1 MAAADLRDEL
11 SCSICLSIYTDPV
24 SLPCGHNF
32 CRGCIGTTWDT
43 QEGSGAYSCPECRQ
57 EFKERPA
64 LPRNR
69 TQPEPGETGIPCT
82 YCDSHVPAVKSCL
95 LCESSLCE
103 THLKVHSKSA
113 KHVLIEPTMHL
124 EDKKCSV
131 HDEPLKYYCW
141 EESVC
146 VCVSCCLAGEHRGH
160 RVELLS
166 EASEKKKEKVRK
178 VLEKLRPEREETE
191 RGAQRLQERRREVAE
206 KAAGE
211 TERVTALFRDIRE
224 QLEALEKRLLS
235 DISSQ
240 KEKLSLTLTDLM
252 EQLEIKKDEL
262 SRKIRHIEE
271 LCNMADPFTVLQ
283 ERESHGAELYG
294 AADNEGG
301 REREDSLFS
310 FLTAFLPW
318 GKGKNTQMNR
328 DSLQERHDI
337 KVPAVGDLDVD
348 LISETLLTGLAAI
361 GTGVKGRIYGQEATD
376 LLLDI
381 NTAHN
386 RVSVSG
392 DRKSAS
398 YSLTQLHYPQSP
410 ERFQKYAQA
419 LSSRSFPSGRHYW
432 EVEVSESGDWGV
444 GVSYPSIE
452 RGGGQSCI
460 GNNNK
465 SWCLYRW
472 DNNRYSV
479 GHDSEWTDLPHLPS
493 CRRIRISLDYEAG
506 RLSFYELSE
515 PIRHLHTFTATFT
528 EPLHVAFWVRR
539 EGDWVRW
546 REKRD
551 EVLTLERDKQ
561 IRDRKDLTPDIEKF
575 YLKTQMQEEDVV
587 SHIIHTGETEREELV
602 GQIPDMEEMCNMCD
616 TLCSLLAQESHGAAL
631 CGAEGAHNEGG
642 TDGIMAPGLAHI
654 VLGIRTLIYGQ
665 EATDLLLDINMA
677 GNHVSVSRD
686 RKSASYSLTKLHYP
700 QSPERFQDWPQT
712 LSSRSFSSGRHYWED
727 PKISETA
734 ETAGSGHETAQAN
747 HRLNS
752 DELHS

>member
-24 SLPCGHNF
+24 SLPCAHNF
-32 CRGCIGTTWDT
+32 CRGCIGRVLGT
-43 QEGSGAYSCPECRQ
+43 QEGSGPYSCPECRQ

-69 TQPEPGETGIPCT
+69 TLGNIAERFLSAQPEPGDTGIPCT

-95 LCESSLCE
+95 LCEASLCNK
-103 THLKVHSKSA
+103 HLRMHSKSSE
-113 KHVLIEPTMHL
+113 HVLTQPTDSFM
-124 EDKKCSV
+124 ERKCSV
-131 HDEPLKYYCW
+131 HKRILEFYCC
-141 EESVC
+141 ETC
-146 VCVSCCLAGEHRGH
+146 ICVSCCLAGEHRGH

-166 EASEKKKEKVRK
+166 EASEKKKETLRK
-178 VLEKLRPEREETE
+178 VVEKLRPEREETE

-271 LCNMADPFTVLQ
+271 LCNMADPLTVLQ
-283 ERESHGAELYG
+283 ERESHGA
-294 AADNEGG
+294 ADNEGG
-301 REREDSLFS
+301 R
-310 FLTAFLPW
+310 
-318 GKGKNTQMNR
+318 
-328 DSLQERHDI
+328 ERHDI

-361 GTGVKGRIYGQEATD
+361 GTGVNTKLDGQEATD

-386 RVSVSG
+386 LVSVSG

-398 YSLTQLHYPQSP
+398 VSLTELHYPQSP
-410 ERFQKYAQA
+410 ERFQDYAQT

-432 EVEVSESGDWGV
+432 EVEVSESGDWGG
-444 GVSYPSIE
+444 GVTYPSIE
-452 RGGGQSCI
+452 RRGGQSWI

-472 DNNRYSV
+472 FNNRYSV
-479 GHDSEWTDLPHLPS
+479 RHDNKSIQLPHVPS
-493 CRRIRISLDYEAG
+493 CRRINISLDYEAG

-515 PIRHLHTFTATFT
+515 PIRHLHTFTVTFT
-528 EPLHVAFWVRR
+528 EPLHVAFWVGR
-539 EGDWVRW
+539 GNSWVR
-546 REKRD
+546 
-551 EVLTLERDKQ
+551 
-561 IRDRKDLTPDIEKF
+561 
-575 YLKTQMQEEDVV
+575 
-587 SHIIHTGETEREELV
+587 II
-602 GQIPDMEEMCNMCD
+602 
-616 TLCSLLAQESHGAAL
+616 S
-631 CGAEGAHNEGG
+631 
-642 TDGIMAPGLAHI
+642 
-654 VLGIRTLIYGQ
+654 
-665 EATDLLLDINMA
+665 
-677 GNHVSVSRD
+677 
-686 RKSASYSLTKLHYP
+686 
-700 QSPERFQDWPQT
+700 
-712 LSSRSFSSGRHYWED
+712 
-727 PKISETA
+727 
-734 ETAGSGHETAQAN
+734 
-747 HRLNS
+747 
-752 DELHS
+752 

>member
-1 MAAADLRDEL
+1 MVAADLRDEL

-24 SLPCGHNF
+24 SLPCAHNF
-32 CRGCIGTTWDT
+32 CRGCIGRVLGT
-43 QEGSGAYSCPECRQ
+43 QEGSGPYSCPECRQ

-69 TQPEPGETGIPCT
+69 TLGNIAERFLSAQPEPGDTGIPCT

-95 LCESSLCE
+95 LCEASVCNK
-103 THLKVHSKSA
+103 HLRMHSKSA
-113 KHVLIEPTMHL
+113 KHVLIEPTMDMG
-124 EDKKCSV
+124 DKKCSV

-141 EESVC
+141 EESACIC
-146 VCVSCCLAGEHRGH
+146 VYCWVSEEHRGH

-166 EASEKKKEKVRK
+166 EASEKKKETLRK
-178 VLEKLRPEREETE
+178 VVEKLRPEREETE

-271 LCNMADPFTVLQ
+271 LCNMADPLTVLQ
-283 ERESHGAELYG
+283 ERESHGA
-294 AADNEGG
+294 ADNEGG
-301 REREDSLFS
+301 R
-310 FLTAFLPW
+310 
-318 GKGKNTQMNR
+318 
-328 DSLQERHDI
+328 ERHDI

-361 GTGVKGRIYGQEATD
+361 GTGVNTKLAHHLGTSTSGGEDSELFVSLIKTIPSISPLNSITNSRFDPVYGQEATD

-398 YSLTQLHYPQSP
+398 YSLTELHYPQSP
-410 ERFQKYAQA
+410 ERFQLYAQA

-432 EVEVSESGDWGV
+432 EVEVSESGMWGV
-444 GVSYPSIE
+444 GVAYPSIE
-452 RGGGQSCI
+452 RRGGQSWI
-460 GNNNK
+460 GYNNK
-465 SWCLYRW
+465 SWCLCRLY
-472 DNNRYSV
+472 NNRYSV
-479 GHDSEWTDLPHLPS
+479 VHDNKWTYLPHVPS

-515 PIRHLHTFTATFT
+515 PIRHLHTFTVTFT
-528 EPLHVAFWVRR
+528 EPLHAAFWVGR
-539 EGDWVRW
+539 GNSWVR
-546 REKRD
+546 
-551 EVLTLERDKQ
+551 
-561 IRDRKDLTPDIEKF
+561 
-575 YLKTQMQEEDVV
+575 
-587 SHIIHTGETEREELV
+587 II
-602 GQIPDMEEMCNMCD
+602 
-616 TLCSLLAQESHGAAL
+616 S
-631 CGAEGAHNEGG
+631 
-642 TDGIMAPGLAHI
+642 
-654 VLGIRTLIYGQ
+654 
-665 EATDLLLDINMA
+665 
-677 GNHVSVSRD
+677 
-686 RKSASYSLTKLHYP
+686 
-700 QSPERFQDWPQT
+700 
-712 LSSRSFSSGRHYWED
+712 
-727 PKISETA
+727 
-734 ETAGSGHETAQAN
+734 
-747 HRLNS
+747 
-752 DELHS
+752 

>member
-24 SLPCGHNF
+24 SLPCGHNY

-43 QEGSGAYSCPECRQ
+43 QEGSGVYSCPECRQ

-69 TQPEPGETGIPCT
+69 TLGNIAERFPSAQPELGETGIPCT
-82 YCDSHVPAVKSCL
+82 YCVLSPVPAVKSCL
-95 LCESSLCE
+95 LCESSVCE
-103 THLKVHSKSA
+103 THLRMHSKSA

-124 EDKKCSV
+124 GDKKCSV

-166 EASEKKKEKVRK
+166 EASEKKKETLRE

-271 LCNMADPFTVLQ
+271 LCNMADPLTVLQ
-283 ERESHGAELYG
+283 ERESHGA
-294 AADNEGG
+294 ADNEGG
-301 REREDSLFS
+301 R
-310 FLTAFLPW
+310 
-318 GKGKNTQMNR
+318 
-328 DSLQERHDI
+328 ERHDI

-348 LISETLLTGLAAI
+348 LISETLLTSLSAI
-361 GTGVKGRIYGQEATD
+361 VTGVKGRIYEQEATD

-381 NTAHN
+381 NTAYN
-386 RVSVSG
+386 YLSVSG

-398 YSLTQLHYPQSP
+398 YSLTQQHYPQSP
-410 ERFQKYAQA
+410 ERFQDYTQT

-432 EVEVSESGDWGV
+432 EVEDSELGGLMV
-444 GVSYPSIE
+444 GVAYPSIE

-460 GNNNK
+460 GHNNK
-465 SWCLYRW
+465 SWCLRRW
-472 DNNRYSV
+472 NNNYTVR
-479 GHDSEWTDLPHLPS
+479 HDRKGIDLPHVPS
-493 CRRIRISLDYEAG
+493 CRRIRISLDYDAR

-528 EPLHVAFWVRR
+528 EPLRAAFCVWGEGAWVR
-539 EGDWVRW
+539 
-546 REKRD
+546 
-551 EVLTLERDKQ
+551 
-561 IRDRKDLTPDIEKF
+561 
-575 YLKTQMQEEDVV
+575 
-587 SHIIHTGETEREELV
+587 II
-602 GQIPDMEEMCNMCD
+602 
-616 TLCSLLAQESHGAAL
+616 S
-631 CGAEGAHNEGG
+631 
-642 TDGIMAPGLAHI
+642 
-654 VLGIRTLIYGQ
+654 
-665 EATDLLLDINMA
+665 
-677 GNHVSVSRD
+677 
-686 RKSASYSLTKLHYP
+686 
-700 QSPERFQDWPQT
+700 
-712 LSSRSFSSGRHYWED
+712 
-727 PKISETA
+727 
-734 ETAGSGHETAQAN
+734 
-747 HRLNS
+747 
-752 DELHS
+752 